1 MDKQTTN
8 VGGDEQAERI
18 RENVQDWRENPQ
30 NYSWND
36 LEMMFEDR
44 DPIEFL

>member
-1 MDKQTTN
+1 MDKP
-8 VGGDEQAERI
+8 VDEQAERI
-18 RENVQDWRENPQ
+18 REAVKDWQDSPE
-30 NYSWND
+30 NYSWSD